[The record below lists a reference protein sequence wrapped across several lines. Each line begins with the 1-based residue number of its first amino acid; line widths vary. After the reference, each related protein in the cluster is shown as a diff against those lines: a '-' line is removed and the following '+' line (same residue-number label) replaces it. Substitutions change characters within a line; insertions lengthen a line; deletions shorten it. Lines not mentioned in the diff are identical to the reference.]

1 MASTT
6 SVNPRSG
13 NQAPRSVVHP
23 KEFLMWGFL
32 VSVFM
37 LFAGL
42 TSAYIVRRADG
53 NWLDFELPSAFAMST
68 VLVVL
73 STLTLEFARKAARS
87 NEFAALRSFL
97 LATAVLGLAFLGSQW
112 VGYLQLTG
120 QGIFLVGNPSGSF
133 LYVISGLHA
142 LHIVAAVVAA
152 VATLYRAFRL
162 EIHSKALLGLRLLA
176 LFWHF
181 LTLLWLYLYA
191 FLSWMH

>member
-1 MASTT
+1 
-6 SVNPRSG
+6 
-13 NQAPRSVVHP
+13 VVHP